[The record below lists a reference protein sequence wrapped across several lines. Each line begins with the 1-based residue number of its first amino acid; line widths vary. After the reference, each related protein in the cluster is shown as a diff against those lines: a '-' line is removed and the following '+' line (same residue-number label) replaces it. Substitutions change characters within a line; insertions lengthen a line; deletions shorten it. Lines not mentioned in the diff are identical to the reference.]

1 MKAYPGRDIRNIGVI
16 GHGDSGKTSLV
27 AAFLHTAGLTSRLG
41 SVDEGTTTTDFDE
54 EEMERKVTISTSL
67 AYLEWNKTKVNLL
80 DTPGFNIFI
89 NDTLLS
95 LVAADSALV
104 LVDGVAGVEV
114 VTEKVWEFSNRYS
127 LPRALVV
134 NKLDRD
140 NANFE
145 RAIQSIQEVFG
156 RSAVPIHWPLGQEKA
171 FQGVVD
177 LLTMKAYTYSA
188 NGKGKGQPA
197 AVPAEVASAAA
208 AAREKLI
215 ESIAEGNDAYLE
227 EFFEQGTLSPEHILA
242 GLQEAVAAR
251 KLYPILCASALTLVG
266 IDLLLNFAA

>member
-27 AAFLHTAGLTSRLG
+27 AAFLYTAGLTSRLG
-41 SVDEGTTTTDFDE
+41 SVSEGTTTTDFDE
-54 EEMERKVTISTSL
+54 VEIERKVTISTSL

-89 NDTLLS
+89 NDTLMS
-95 LVAADSALV
+95 LAATDSALV

-134 NKLDRD
+134 NKLDR
-140 NANFE
+140 E
-145 RAIQSIQEVFG
+145 RASFGRSVESIQSIFG
-156 RSAVPIHWPLGQEKA
+156 RTAVPIQWPLGEERE
-171 FQGVVD
+171 FRGVVD
-177 LLTMKAYTYSA
+177 LLTMKAYRYAEGGT
-188 NGKGKGQPA
+188 GKGEALSIPPEASGA
-197 AVPAEVASAAA
+197 AE

-215 ESIAEGNDAYLE
+215 ELVAESNEAYLE
-227 EFFEQGTLSPEHILA
+227 EFFEKGTLQP
-242 GLQEAVAAR
+242 
-251 KLYPILCASALTLVG
+251 
-266 IDLLLNFAA
+266 